1 MRSFGLTDATGNTYG
16 FPRVVV
22 YGPDGKIKF
31 PSGGGGGSGTV
42 TSIGITV
49 PSGFSVTPATI
60 TTSGTF
66 AITGAG
72 TVSDYIDGTG
82 ALQPFPTINTYTV
95 NNGLTE
101 NPPNNFQLGGPLV
114 GDTIIDGA
122 SNVHSLAIQDL
133 YAFDLV
139 AEQKAIFTANDGTN
153 TAALSLYPQSNNTV
167 WSYDDGTNLTEME
180 MTGAK
185 MFIRTPDYA
194 TAANGDVLTLIN
206 NTTGEVEF
214 QPSTG
219 GLPYGIASGTN
230 NYTVT
235 IAGVTGYT
243 DGDAYIIKFTN
254 GNDADSDIDIN
265 GLGVKTLVKEFNVQI
280 TGGDI
285 VSGQDL
291 IIIYDGT
298 NFQTLGVAP
307 NQLFA
312 YVTNDD
318 TVAITKGQPVYAAG
332 AAGNRMSVKLAYNT
346 TDATSAQTVGV
357 VFSTSIAP
365 NQRGFVI
372 CQGVIS
378 GVNTAAYSPGNQLY
392 LGATAGSLT
401 ATKPFAPNH
410 LVYVG
415 IVERANAGNGQIYI
429 KPQNGYEMNEL
440 HDVQSNGAVNN
451 DVLYRDTTVSP
462 NLWKPASIT
471 TILGYTP
478 VPDSRILTINGTSY
492 DLTADRSWTIAAGG
506 SSATIGT
513 TIDGSGGTITVG
525 QKGYVQVPYG
535 CTINSWRIIANASG
549 SIVID
554 IWKAASPTIP
564 TVANTITGSALP
576 TLSSQQTNASSTLT
590 GWTTS
595 VAANDIIG
603 FNVNSATTVTW
614 VILQIFVTKT

>member
-1 MRSFGLTDATGNTYG
+1 
-16 FPRVVV
+16 
-22 YGPDGKIKF
+22 
-31 PSGGGGGSGTV
+31 
-42 TSIGITV
+42 
-49 PSGFSVTPATI
+49 
-60 TTSGTF
+60 
-66 AITGAG
+66 
-72 TVSDYIDGTG
+72 
-82 ALQPFPTINTYTV
+82 
-95 NNGLTE
+95 
-101 NPPNNFQLGGPLV
+101 
-114 GDTIIDGA
+114 
-122 SNVHSLAIQDL
+122 
-133 YAFDLV
+133 
-139 AEQKAIFTANDGTN
+139 
-153 TAALSLYPQSNNTV
+153 
-167 WSYDDGTNLTEME
+167 
-180 MTGAK
+180 
-185 MFIRTPDYA
+185 
-194 TAANGDVLTLIN
+194 
-206 NTTGEVEF
+206 
-214 QPSTG
+214 
-219 GLPYGIASGTN
+219 
-230 NYTVT
+230 
-235 IAGVTGYT
+235 
-243 DGDAYIIKFTN
+243 
-254 GNDADSDIDIN
+254 
-265 GLGVKTLVKEFNVQI
+265 LVKEFNVQI